1 MTPTQQPLQAM
12 FFISIQ
18 PAVYRIGIAVVEES
32 FPGHR
37 IGRVALGDLEDRR
50 TPLANIRPPIM
61 IETLCQFP
69 ALGSRQLQCSS
80 LPHSL
85 TPLLLR

>member
-1 MTPTQQPLQAM
+1 MTPTQQPLQAV

-18 PAVYRIGIAVVEES
+18 PAVYRIGIAVFEEP

-37 IGRVALGDLEDRR
+37 IGCLALGDLEDRR
-50 TPLANIRPPIM
+50 TPFSNIRPPIM
-61 IETLCQFP
+61 IETLYQFLP
-69 ALGSRQLQCSS
+69 LCSRQLQGSS

>member
-1 MTPTQQPLQAM
+1 MTPTQQPLQAV

-18 PAVYRIGIAVVEES
+18 PVVYRIGITAFEES

-37 IGRVALGDLEDRR
+37 IGCVALGNLEDRC

-61 IETLCQFP
+61 IETLCQFL
-69 ALGSRQLQCSS
+69 ALGSRQLQGSS
-80 LPHSL
+80 LPHNL
-85 TPLLLR
+85 TPLLFR